1 MITLDTAQQL
11 RDAGLRWE
19 PEAGDRFVITDPRTD
34 DEIYVVSDMTID
46 VHRFSSG
53 TVLGFNGTTEWALD
67 SVEQARA
74 LWLPRESQLRALL
87 GNTFQRFERAEDGG
101 WRVELV
107 IVGQPVTVVDLDAE
121 QAYARALLILI
132 TGEDGP
138 PDPFAS

>member
-1 MITLDTAQQL
+1 MITLDTAQLL

-34 DEIYVVSDMTID
+34 DEVYVVSDMTID

-67 SVEQARA
+67 SVEQERA
-74 LWLPRESQLRALL
+74 LWLPRESQLRVLL
-87 GNTFQRFERAEDGG
+87 GNTFRRFERAEDGG

-107 IVGQPVTVVDLDAE
+107 VVGQPVTVLDLDAE

-132 TGEDGP
+132 TGDDAP
-138 PDPFAS
+138 ADRSSA

>member
-1 MITLDTAQQL
+1 MITLDTAQLL

-34 DEIYVVSDMTID
+34 EEVYVVSDMTID

-53 TVLGFNGTTEWALD
+53 TVIGFNGTTEWALD
-67 SVEQARA
+67 SIEQNRA
-74 LWLPRESQLRALL
+74 LWLPRETQLRALL

-101 WRVELV
+101 WRVELM
-107 IVGQPVTVVDLDAE
+107 IVGQPATVVDLDAE

-132 TGEDGP
+132 TGEDSPSGP
-138 PDPFAS
+138 SST

>member
-67 SVEQARA
+67 SVEHARA

-107 IVGQPVTVVDLDAE
+107 VVGQPVTVVDLDAE

>member
-1 MITLDTAQQL
+1 MISLTTAQLL

-67 SVEQARA
+67 SVDHARA
-74 LWLPRESQLRALL
+74 LWLPRETQLRTLL
-87 GNTFQRFERAEDGG
+87 GNTFRRFERDQDR
-101 WRVELV
+101 WRVELEV
-107 IVGQPVTVVDLDAE
+107 VGRPVAVADPDPE
-121 QAYARALLILI
+121 QAYARALLVLI
-132 TGEDGP
+132 TGDDVPAEG
-138 PDPFAS
+138 AVG

>member
-1 MITLDTAQQL
+1 MITLDTAQLL

-19 PEAGDRFVITDPRTD
+19 PVAGDRFVITDPRTD
-34 DEIYVVSDMTID
+34 DEVYVVSDMTID
-46 VHRFSSG
+46 VHRFASG

-101 WRVELV
+101 WRVELFV
-107 IVGQPVTVVDLDAE
+107 VGRKITVEDLDAE

-132 TGEDGP
+132 TGDDPP
-138 PDPFAS
+138 PDPFPT